1 MQREKRR
8 LGDILIQAGMI
19 TPDQLAAAIEVQK
32 QTKDRLGKVLIQLGF
47 ISEENLIK
55 TLAHQLKINYVN
67 LKEEKLDPSLAQLI
81 PDKVARRHMVVPLAR
96 MGQVLMVAMADPLN
110 IFALDD
116 LAFKTGLEI
125 EPVIASEKD
134 ILFALDQV
142 YGTSLVDRIE
152 STGEDLQSYTA
163 PEEEKE
169 EIGVGEETG
178 IDEGP
183 ISQLVN
189 LIVSEAV
196 KERASDIHLEPDE
209 KALRIRYR
217 VDGLLRET
225 TSLGPRFIAPVIS
238 RIKIMSK
245 LDISEKRYPQDGRFK
260 FTMDQKVIDA
270 RVSTFPTIYGENVV
284 IRLLDQSSILLG
296 LEDLGFLPS
305 DLEKVLY
312 LIQKPYGFI
321 LVTGPTGSGKTTTL
335 YAILNRINSPEKHI
349 VTLEDP
355 VEYRLE
361 MIRQCQIN
369 LKAGLTFAVGL
380 RSILRQDPDGIMV
393 GEIRDFETAEIA
405 IQSALTGHLVLSTL
419 HTNDAPSTL
428 IRLMN
433 MGVDPFLIS
442 SSVEGVIAQRLLR
455 LICPNCKE
463 PYSATEEEKRELGL
477 PEKEEVLL
485 HRGKGCPF
493 CRGTGYKGRLG
504 IFEILIVDREL
515 KEMILKRAGQRDIE
529 DHARRRQQMKSLRE
543 DGIAKVLKGI
553 TTVEE
558 LNRVTPKEAPFL
570 TFTGV
575 GTEGEDGFKRG

>member
-260 FTMDQKVIDA
+260 FTIDQKVIDA

-428 IRLMN
+428 IRLMD

>member
-428 IRLMN
+428 IRLMD

>member
-152 STGEDLQSYTA
+152 STGEDLQSYSA

-428 IRLMN
+428 IRLMD

-455 LICPNCKE
+455 FICPNCKE

>member
-8 LGDILIQAGMI
+8 LGDILLQAGMI
-19 TPDQLAAAIEVQK
+19 SPDQLAAAIEAQK
-32 QTKDRLGKVLIQLGF
+32 QTKERLGKVLIQLGF
-47 ISEENLIK
+47 ISEDNLIK

-67 LKEEKLDPSLAQLI
+67 LKEEKLDPHLAQLI
-81 PDKVARRHMVVPLAR
+81 PDQVARRHLVVPLAR
-96 MGQVLMVAMADPLN
+96 MGQVLLVAMADPLN

-134 ILFALDQV
+134 ILYALDHLYGSSLVERLESASEELQV
-142 YGTSLVDRIE
+142 YTADEGDTEE
-152 STGEDLQSYTA
+152 SGGGEDA
-163 PEEEKE
+163 
-169 EIGVGEETG
+169 VV
-178 IDEGP
+178 DEGP

-196 KERASDIHLEPDE
+196 KERASDIHLEPE
-209 KALRIRYR
+209 ERALRIRYR
-217 VDGLLRET
+217 IDGILREIPP
-225 TSLGPRFIAPVIS
+225 LGPRFIAPVIS
-238 RIKIMSK
+238 RLKIMGK

-260 FTMDQKVIDA
+260 FTMDHKVIDA

-296 LEDLGFLPS
+296 LEDLGFLPR

-369 LKAGLTFAVGL
+369 VKAGLTFAVGL
-380 RSILRQDPDGIMV
+380 RSILRQDPDAIMV

-405 IQSALTGHLVLSTL
+405 IQSALTGHFVLSTL
-419 HTNDAPSTL
+419 HTNDASSTL
-428 IRLMN
+428 IRLMD

-442 SSVEGVIAQRLLR
+442 SSVEGVIAQRLVRML
-455 LICPNCKE
+455 CPRCKE
-463 PYSATEEEKRELGL
+463 PYSAGPDEKRDLGL
-477 PEKEEVLL
+477 GEEDERVLY
-485 HRGKGCPF
+485 RAKGCPS
-493 CRGTGYKGRLG
+493 CKGVGYMGRQG
-504 IFEILIVDREL
+504 IFEILIVDREI
-515 KEMILKRAGQRDIE
+515 KEMILRKAGQKEIE
-529 DHARRRQQMKSLRE
+529 DHARQRQQMMSLRQ
-543 DGIAKVLKGI
+543 DGVAKVLKGL
-553 TTVEE
+553 TSVEE
-558 LNRVTPKEAPFL
+558 LNRVTPKEVSF
-570 TFTGV
+570 
-575 GTEGEDGFKRG
+575 FKE